1 MSEVPPA
8 FPALPG
14 QGWSVHKRPTFATR
28 LAPHVSGREVRASL
42 YAAPLWEFEVTFDGL
57 ASGSA
62 FPGLGANSLQTL
74 LGLFLR
80 CQGRFGTFLYT
91 DPTDSVVS
99 PGAIGIGDGATRAF
113 PATRT
118 LGGFFEPV
126 GWVTALRAVTV
137 DGVPVGGWSLAA
149 PNRIVLSAA
158 PGAGAVIGAD
168 FSFAYLCRFLDDVQ
182 DFENVMAG
190 LWKAEGVKFRSVRT

>member
-1 MSEVPPA
+1 M
-8 FPALPG
+8 
-14 QGWSVHKRPTFATR
+14 
-28 LAPHVSGREVRASL
+28 
-42 YAAPLWEFEVTFDGL
+42 TFDGL

-62 FPGLGANSLQTL
+62 FPGLGANSLQAL

-91 DPTDSVVS
+91 DPTDNAVVGG
-99 PGAIGIGDGATRAF
+99 PIAIGDGATRAF
-113 PATRT
+113 PAQRM
-118 LGGFFEPV
+118 LGGFSETV

-137 DGVPVGGWSLAA
+137 DGTPAGGWSLAA
-149 PNRIVLSAA
+149 PNRIVLPAA
-158 PGAGAVIGAD
+158 PAAGAVIGAA